1 MNTKNIVLI
10 VDDEESIRKLLKARL
25 EREGH
30 VVETATCVAEAEFAL
45 GQSPNISVIVS
56 DVKMPGKDGL
66 TFTHEVKQKNRDMKV
81 IVMTGHGEK
90 STAIQA
96 LRVGATDYLE
106 KPFDMEEM
114 AHAVNRA
121 MNEAKLENENASY
134 AQTVVNFQAAV
145 QKTQEENPLANEW
158 NDHEVTSS
166 YTVLKKKW
174 SEAFEKEYLTQVL
187 TKHQGNV
194 TAAAREAAV
203 DRSNFLRL
211 LRRHHID
218 AAAYRTTKKAA

>member
-10 VDDEESIRKLLKARL
+10 VDDEETIRKLLKARL

-30 VVETATCVAEAEFAL
+30 GVHTATCAEEAEAAL
-45 GQSPNISVIVS
+45 EQNPNISVVVS
-56 DVKMPGKDGL
+56 DIKMPGKDGL
-66 TFTHEVKQKNRDMKV
+66 TFTRDLKQKNRDMKV

-114 AHAVNRA
+114 AHSVNRA
-121 MNEAKLENENASY
+121 MNEAKIENENASY
-134 AQTVVNFQAAV
+134 AQTVVNFQVAV

-218 AAAYRTTKKAA
+218 AAAFRTVKKAA